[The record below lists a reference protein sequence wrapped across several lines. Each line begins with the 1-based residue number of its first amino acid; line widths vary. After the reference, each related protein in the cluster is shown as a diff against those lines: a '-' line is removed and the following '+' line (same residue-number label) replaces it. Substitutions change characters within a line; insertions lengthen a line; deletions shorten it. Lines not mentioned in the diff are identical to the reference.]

1 MPSTESMKVNNTQ
14 ELNQKFLWICIG
26 VVALALGL
34 DQISKQIT
42 LAVLQDNETWQLTW
56 FFNYTL
62 RYNYGAAF
70 SFLAD
75 HSGWQ
80 RWFFAVIAGGVSIA
94 LVVWIFRLCKQV
106 NKKLEAI
113 ALSFILGGA
122 LGNLYDRIVLGKV
135 VDFIEFHYP
144 DVYAFPA
151 FNIADS
157 AICLGA
163 GLLFL
168 DIIKGAKKT
177 K

>member
-1 MPSTESMKVNNTQ
+1 MSLPKQWTPRQLVLVSLVIVLVS
-14 ELNQKFLWICIG
+14 
-26 VVALALGL
+26 VVL
-34 DQISKQIT
+34 DQLSKQIT
-42 LAVLQDNETWQLTW
+42 LAVLKEHENWPITW

-75 HSGWQ
+75 HDGWQ
-80 RWFFAVIAGGVSIA
+80 RWFFAVIAGAVSIFLA
-94 LVVWIFRLCKQV
+94 FWIVRISKEAD
-106 NKKLEAI
+106 KKLELV

-135 VDFIEFHYP
+135 VDFIEFYYP
-144 DVYAFPA
+144 QVYAFPA

-163 GLLFL
+163 GLLIL
-168 DIIKGAKKT
+168 DMILGMKKEAAQ
-177 K
+177 KNG